1 MALSRPLIA
10 LLLMCAAPTV
20 VAQSANIVIGN
31 LRDVVFGT
39 VAPTSGSLRRITR
52 LCVGLDGAD
61 TYRVTATGSGDGG
74 DFALVGGISSLPY
87 SVYFSDRPNRRG
99 QALKS
104 GEPHGDYTTR
114 AGIHRSGCRRR
125 TSRLTITIND
135 QDLQAMP
142 SGRYAGT
149 LTLMVSPE

>member
-1 MALSRPLIA
+1 MPFIRPLIM
-10 LLLMCAAPTV
+10 LLFLCLTLDV
-20 VAQSANIVIGN
+20 VAQSANIVVGN
-31 LRDVVFGT
+31 LRDVVFGA

-52 LCVGLDGAD
+52 LCVGLDGAA
-61 TYRVTATGSGDGG
+61 TYRVTATGSGEGG
-74 DFALVGGISSLPY
+74 DFALLGGVSSLPY
-87 SVYFSDRPNRRG
+87 NVYFSDRPNRRG

-104 GEPHGDYTTR
+104 GEPHGDYSTR